1 MKTQWLKLMN
11 TLNYTEL
18 IKRSLGARKPKVIT
32 NGDLSYRHA
41 GVLIPLLVE
50 NDILKILFT
59 KRTYI
64 VEHHKGQISF
74 PGGAVDKQDA
84 SLEDTVLRETEEEIG
99 VKIEDVALLGR
110 IDDTLTLASRFIVHP
125 FVGQIPPAYAF
136 KINDA
141 EVKRI
146 IKVPL
151 SAFDPETSKEDR
163 KRAVDLG
170 DTISMEPAYE
180 YEGDVIWGATG
191 RIMKNFIEIINGL

>member
-1 MKTQWLKLMN
+1 MKKQWIKLMN

-18 IKRSLGARKPKVIT
+18 IKRSLGARKPKVIA

-50 NDILKILFT
+50 NDILKVLFT
-59 KRTYI
+59 KRTDI

-74 PGGAVDKQDA
+74 PGGAVDEQDA

-99 VKIEDVALLGR
+99 VKMEDVALLGR
-110 IDDTLTLASRFIVHP
+110 IDDTLTMASRFIVHP
-125 FVGQIPPAYAF
+125 FVGQIPSAYAF

-151 SAFDPETSKEDR
+151 SAFDPENSKEYR
-163 KRAVDLG
+163 KHAVTLG
-170 DTISMEPAYE
+170 GTTSMEPAYE
-180 YEGDVIWGATG
+180 YYDDVIWGATG
-191 RIMKNFIEIINGL
+191 RMMKNFIEIIDGL